1 MGPTSCTRLMGR
13 TLHQRQAGGL
23 AGVQAP
29 GFVKKS
35 KALHLFA

>member
-1 MGPTSCTRLMGR
+1 MGCSHFVPTEMHAAPKNPIKQTNGR
-13 TLHQRQAGGL
+13 
-23 AGVQAP
+23 